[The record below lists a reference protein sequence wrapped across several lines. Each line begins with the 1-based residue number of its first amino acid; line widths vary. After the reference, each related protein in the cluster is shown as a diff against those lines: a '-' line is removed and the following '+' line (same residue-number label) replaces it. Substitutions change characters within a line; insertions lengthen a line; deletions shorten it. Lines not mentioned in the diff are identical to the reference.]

1 MLDVFDSD
9 LSANL
14 VLFASFC
21 SMTLGSVMIA
31 TAMKMKRRL
40 VRERA

>member
-1 MLDVFDSD
+1 MQDVFDTD
-9 LSANL
+9 LATNL

-21 SMTLGSVMIA
+21 SMTLGSIMIIA
-31 TAMKMKRRL
+31 AVKMKRRL